1 MKSLLCFIK
10 FALVVVLFSSGLG
23 AIVLM
28 LMMDR
33 SIPQEVIIASVLIL
47 SLLGSIVVGSAV
59 LEFKHEN
66 LNRAVI

>member
-10 FALVVVLFSSGLG
+10 FALVVVLFLSGLG

-33 SIPQEVIIASVLIL
+33 SIHQEVIIASVLIL
-47 SLLGSIVVGSAV
+47 SLLGSIVIGSAV